1 LHAFPL
7 GPAVVEIEPV
17 SRAHQLAI
25 GGSFARRY
33 RVARKLGQGVMGAV
47 YLVDDAESGA
57 QRALKVMNPELA
69 ADSKFL
75 ERFELEARVGA
86 RIASEHVV
94 RVDASGV
101 DRETGLPWLAMEYV
115 AGRDLGAV
123 LQGGALEPALA
134 REVIAQLFDAMAA
147 AHDVGV
153 VHRDLKPENVLVGD
167 AERAGGPPRVRVLD
181 FGVAK
186 VVRDATLSGT
196 MPGLG
201 TPLWTAPEQG
211 QEGTVRPSADVWALG
226 LLVFRVL
233 TGRMFWRHAEDK
245 STAYDLAVELLRAPI
260 PKASERTRELGSD
273 VELPRGFDAWFA
285 RMVARDPA
293 ARFATAGEARD
304 ALAAIVPL
312 RGAGPPVR
320 PRWRLVAAGALA
332 LVVVAALASSA
343 LR

>member
-1 LHAFPL
+1 
-7 GPAVVEIEPV
+7 
-17 SRAHQLAI
+17 
-25 GGSFARRY
+25 
-33 RVARKLGQGVMGAV
+33 
-47 YLVDDAESGA
+47 
-57 QRALKVMNPELA
+57 
-69 ADSKFL
+69 
-75 ERFELEARVGA
+75 
-86 RIASEHVV
+86 
-94 RVDASGV
+94 
-101 DRETGLPWLAMEYV
+101 
-115 AGRDLGAV
+115 
-123 LQGGALEPALA
+123 
-134 REVIAQLFDAMAA
+134 
-147 AHDVGV
+147 
-153 VHRDLKPENVLVGD
+153 
-167 AERAGGPPRVRVLD
+167 VRVLD